1 MRTSTQDETLYCD
14 HCGISFLWTGE
25 EQRRS
30 QQAKQENELEL
41 RPKRCPGCR
50 HLLPPTGF
58 ERGEVK
64 WYNARK
70 RYGFIVRANQPDI
83 FVHRS
88 ALIGTGHL
96 RTGDLVEFC
105 VAETDEKLAARDV
118 TVLARAKRDKSVRS
132 MGERGKG

>member
-1 MRTSTQDETLYCD
+1 MARTSTQDETLYCD

-25 EQRRS
+25 EQREI
-30 QQAKQENELEL
+30 QQAKQEDDEA
-41 RPKRCPGCR
+41 RPNRCPGCR
-50 HLLPPTGF
+50 HLMPTSGF

-88 ALIGTGHL
+88 ALSGTGHL
-96 RTGDLVEFC
+96 RIGDLVEFC

-118 TVLARAKRDKSVRS
+118 TVLLRAKRNKAKDE
-132 MGERGKG
+132 G

>member
-1 MRTSTQDETLYCD
+1 MPAS
-14 HCGISFLWTGE
+14 
-25 EQRRS
+25 
-30 QQAKQENELEL
+30 
-41 RPKRCPGCR
+41 
-50 HLLPPTGF
+50 GF

-88 ALIGTGHL
+88 ALTGTGHL
-96 RTGDLVEFC
+96 RIGDLVEFC

-118 TVLARAKRDKSVRS
+118 TVLVRAKRD
-132 MGERGKG
+132 